1 MRRVSLLA
9 AGLALLSSRSTFA
22 ASFEEDGSFAFDDDA
37 VLTLSFEDPELV
49 LDAGSVVED
58 PGALTGAR
66 VLQLGPFEGAGVP
79 VELPMAAS
87 EYRVTAWI
95 RDAETVGSVSVQ
107 YDDNP
112 HAGDDEVSVLYP
124 TGRMTSD
131 GWVEVSNDHV
141 RIDRLRGA
149 FVTVGFF
156 APQGS
161 AVDALEIVRLR
172 DLSAPERTGEF
183 CAGSEDPVCGESHVC
198 LFSQCRYVGG
208 TVPDLPP
215 ERELVASYLANRLRF
230 LFGPLL
236 NRKLDLPNAEF
247 SLSSMET
254 ADTPWAY
261 WNGFSLAVRRLHDG
275 HTATSSITDFVL
287 QNERPIGLCFIEG
300 DGDLSQGVAP
310 SDEAYLDVLVSHT
323 SATRTLGLI
332 PGDRLVRVDG
342 VHPIAWARAQVEH
355 HWSLSPT
362 SNHTTFAELA
372 EDLRGLVARYAHS
385 IEVVR
390 CDPLTSTCGE
400 IETIVLSDLPSI
412 QPGDVFEPVQCDNRP
427 LGHLPDSPANHALP
441 SSEAVLHGIALESD
455 SVERIYTTEWDSL
468 YATSTAN
475 GVSPG
480 LSAAIAQFKAD
491 ARGVILDHRTGN
503 GGTLFPV
510 KTLWNFAVPPRPVSL
525 YQDRRWFDEEEP
537 STEEG
542 LSIFQKGVSD
552 GTVDI
557 AGSGSPTTLP
567 VALLITRDVSASDWL
582 PLGLKGAAPNVKIVG
597 PFQTNGAF
605 STLYSFGYWLG
616 INYQM
621 AVGET
626 YDVTGATRGGRGV
639 EPDIIVR
646 PQQSDLLIGKD
657 TVFEAAL
664 AWVRQEIT
672 P

>member
-1 MRRVSLLA
+1 MRRVCLLTVV
-9 AGLALLSSRSTFA
+9 LALLSTRSAYA
-22 ASFEEDGSFAFDDDA
+22 ASFDEDGSFAFDDNA
-37 VLTLSFEDPELV
+37 VVTLSFEDPELV
-49 LDAGSVVED
+49 LESGSIVED
-58 PGALTGAR
+58 SGALTGAR
-66 VLQLGPFEGAGVP
+66 VLSIGPFEGVDVP
-79 VELPMAAS
+79 VELPIIAA

-95 RDAETVGSVSVQ
+95 RDAEAIGSVSVQ
-107 YDDNP
+107 YEDNP

-141 RIDRLRGA
+141 RVDRLRGA
-149 FVTVGFF
+149 YVTVGFF
-156 APQGS
+156 SPNGS
-161 AVDALEIVRLR
+161 AIDAMEIVRVKE
-172 DLSAPERTGEF
+172 LSEPERTGEF

-208 TVPDLPP
+208 TVPNLPP
-215 ERELVASYLANRLRF
+215 ERDLVTSYLTTRLRF
-230 LFGPLL
+230 LFGPML

-247 SLSSMET
+247 SLASMDSAE
-254 ADTPWAY
+254 TPWAY

-287 QNERPIGLCFIEG
+287 ENERPIGLCFIEG
-300 DGDLSQGVAP
+300 DGDLSQAVAP
-310 SDEAYLDVLVSHT
+310 SDDTYLDVLVSHT
-323 SATRTLGLI
+323 SATRTLGLNA
-332 PGDRLVRVDG
+332 GDRLVRVDG

-355 HWSLSPT
+355 HWGLSPT

-372 EDLRGLVARYAHS
+372 ESLRGLVARYAHS

-400 IETIVLSDLPSI
+400 IETIVLADTVPI
-412 QPGDVFEPVQCDNRP
+412 QPGEVFEPVQCDNRP
-427 LGHLPDSPANHALP
+427 LRHLSNSPANHAAP
-441 SSEAVLHGIALESD
+441 GDAVLHGIALESNAN
-455 SVERIYTTEWDSL
+455 ERIYTAEWDSL
-468 YATSTAN
+468 YATSNSN

-480 LSAAIAQFKAD
+480 LNAAVTQFNAD
-491 ARGVILDHRTGN
+491 AQGVILDHRTGN
-503 GGTLFPV
+503 GGTLVPV
-510 KTLWNFAVPPRPVSL
+510 KLLWNFAVPTRPVSV

-537 STEEG
+537 SMQDG
-542 LSIFQKGVSD
+542 LSIFEKGVDD
-552 GTVDI
+552 GNADI
-557 AGSGSPTTLP
+557 AGSASPTSLP

-582 PLGLKGAAPNVKIVG
+582 PLGLKDAAPNVKIIG

-626 YDVTGATRGGRGV
+626 YDATGTTRGGRGV